1 MHIQEDY
8 FAIARLIANSLV
20 GTLTEEEQQELDA
33 WRGVSEEHERL
44 YQQLTDNENQP
55 MEQARFASFNSE
67 VNWNNLLHKK
77 NQEKRKRLYFRLAR
91 YAAVLFIPVCV
102 GLYFLLSD
110 KFGTLPETVITISP
124 GGYKAHLTL
133 SDGKVV
139 DLTTD
144 RGDIH
149 AVSEQAIILNGEQL
163 ISYQDTLLEKGE
175 ELIYNELYVPV
186 SGEYQLRLS
195 DGTLVFLNS
204 ATKIRFPVRFIGDT
218 REVELEGEAYF
229 EVVAN
234 EKMPFVVKTSHYNVT
249 VLGTRF
255 NVSAYPDDTRIRT
268 VLVEGAVLVSGG
280 EVEKGVHL
288 KPDELFTL
296 DVVSRQTTVESVR
309 AAHYT
314 MWKSGKFGF
323 LDERLEDMMKMVERW
338 YDLEVVFMDEEL
350 KDFRFGLFANRHE
363 SIEPL
368 LRIFEQNGKVKI
380 EQDGKTLTIKRM
392 I

>member
-1 MHIQEDY
+1 MHIREDY
-8 FAIARLIANSLV
+8 FAIARLIASSLV

-44 YQQLTDNENQP
+44 YQQLTDDENQP

-102 GLYFLLSD
+102 GLYFLLSG
-110 KFGTLPETVITISP
+110 KSSTLPEAVITISP
-124 GGYKAHLTL
+124 GSYKAHLTL
-133 SDGKVV
+133 ADGKVV

-149 AVSEQAIILNGEQL
+149 AISEQAIILNGEQL
-163 ISYQDTLLEKGE
+163 ISYQDTLLKKGE
-175 ELIYNELYVPV
+175 ELIYNELHVPV

-234 EKMPFVVKTSHYNVT
+234 EKMPFVVKTSHYDVT
-249 VLGTRF
+249 ALGTQF

-280 EVEKGVHL
+280 EVEKGVRL
-288 KPDELFTL
+288 KPNELFTL
-296 DVVSRQTTVESVR
+296 DVVSRQATVETVR

-380 EQDGKTLTIKRM
+380 EREGKTLTIKRM

>member
-1 MHIQEDY
+1 MHIREDY
-8 FAIARLIANSLV
+8 FAIARLIASSLV

-44 YQQLTDNENQP
+44 YQQLTDDENQP

-67 VNWNNLLHKK
+67 VNWSNLLHKK

-102 GLYFLLSD
+102 GLYFLLSG
-110 KFGTLPETVITISP
+110 KSSTLPEAVITISP
-124 GGYKAHLTL
+124 GSYKAHLTL
-133 SDGKVV
+133 ADGKVV

-149 AVSEQAIILNGEQL
+149 AISEQAIILNGEQL
-163 ISYQDTLLEKGE
+163 ISYQDTLLKKGE
-175 ELIYNELYVPV
+175 ELIYNELHVPV

-234 EKMPFVVKTSHYNVT
+234 EKMPFVVKTSHYDVT
-249 VLGTRF
+249 ALGTQF

-280 EVEKGVHL
+280 EVEKGVRL
-288 KPDELFTL
+288 KPNELFTL
-296 DVVSRQTTVESVR
+296 DVVSRQATVETVR

-380 EQDGKTLTIKRM
+380 EREGKTLTIKRM